1 MVPQPLSKPQVAD
14 IKEKNY
20 EEEEGAGA
28 GAAWLGLVSFLS
40 FFLLT
45 LTLHRVS
52 SDVA

>member
-1 MVPQPLSKPQVAD
+1 VTN

-28 GAAWLGLVSFLS
+28 GAAWLGLVWFG
-40 FFLLT
+40 FFQLT